1 MASLK
6 IRSQSGFALLRK
18 EAKLADADGFAKT
31 NPTAGSSAR
40 RRCHWAS
47 LKIRSQRLWWA
58 LRNEARARGRGA
70 ARRRMAPPHKTR
82 PAFPEAAIFS
92 CQPLWPAGPSLRMK
106 MDGPGHTAGVAGRVG
121 ILSFQT
127 TGGRR
132 FEHLAAKRD
141 RRVHRRR
148 RLESRLWQAEG
159 LP

>member
-18 EAKLADADGFAKT
+18 EAKLTDADGFAKT

-58 LRNEARARGRGA
+58 LRNEARAR
-70 ARRRMAPPHKTR
+70 RRMAPPHKTR

-106 MDGPGHTAGVAGRVG
+106 MGGPGDTSGLSGRPAIFGFKAIAG
-121 ILSFQT
+121 Q
-127 TGGRR
+127 R
-132 FEHLAAKRD
+132 FEHVAAKRD
-141 RRVHRRR
+141 WRIPRKVSTRVSKRFRGKKEVR
-148 RLESRLWQAEG
+148 
-159 LP
+159 